1 MCAVSAWDSGFVL
14 MTACLVA
21 VVAAAFDWLG

>member
-1 MCAVSAWDSGFVL
+1 MGAVSAWDSGFVL

-21 VVAAAFDWLG
+21 VVASVLDWLG